1 MNPSEHLAFEL
12 EIEKLK
18 FNTKL
23 QRLDVLLKRAIE
35 ETDKEKIFLI
45 KETVRKIQAQI
56 DAIDK
61 ELSRRKQ

>member
-1 MNPSEHLAFEL
+1 VNPSEHLAFEL